1 MSRVQTCKVRAAIF
15 PWTTNQPVCCRLGM
29 LIALWIEWWWQRLED
44 SGLHDHMGPI
54 FFLT

>member
-54 FFLT
+54 VFLT